1 MHELIPLNL
10 LNAGQI
16 AEIGQIMGG
25 PDFVHRLHELGLKTG
40 AVVEMVRPGS
50 PCILQL
56 AGNRLCFRADELVSV
71 LVRTGVC
78 V

>member
-10 LNAGQI
+10 LNAGQT
-16 AEIGQIMGG
+16 AQVGQVLGG
-25 PDFVHRLHELGLKTG
+25 PDFVHRLHELGLSAG
-40 AVVEMVRPGS
+40 VQVEMVRPGS

-71 LVRTGVC
+71 LVRPGVC
-78 V
+78 A